1 MTFTEYFL
9 GIENWSQSVF
19 LTSPGECFFSTKW
32 FCYAFLQTGKWRR
45 LGEAKLSA
53 QCCVVIA

>member
-19 LTSPGECFFSTKW
+19 LTSPGECFLFHQVVLLRFFTNGEMEE
-32 FCYAFLQTGKWRR
+32 TWR
-45 LGEAKLSA
+45 G
-53 QCCVVIA
+53 